1 MKNQI
6 NTLVISFKNELKQA
20 EIGRFRGAVI
30 DATENAGVLFHN
42 HLEDEKFRY
51 SYPLIQYKRIRKRAA
66 IVCVGE
72 GTEAIGDFF
81 SSCNFE
87 IEIGERP
94 VLLEVDAVK
103 ASQTMMQVWE
113 DEFTYHIRKWLPL
126 NSENYERYKQ
136 IDSLADKY
144 SMLENMLTGNIL
156 SMAKGVGVQFDKQ
169 VMCKITEIGDPRL
182 ATYKGVRLTSFDA
195 EFKTNVSLP
204 DYVGLGKGV
213 SLGMGTVVRRYE
225 NRKDNHNE

>member
-6 NTLVISFKNELKQA
+6 KTLVITFKNELKQA

-30 DATENAGVLFHN
+30 AATENAGVLFHN

-51 SYPLIQYKRIRKRAA
+51 SYPLIQYKRNRKRAA

-103 ASQTMMQVWE
+103 ASQTV
-113 DEFTYHIRKWLPL
+113 
-126 NSENYERYKQ
+126 
-136 IDSLADKY
+136 
-144 SMLENMLTGNIL
+144 
-156 SMAKGVGVQFDKQ
+156 
-169 VMCKITEIGDPRL
+169 
-182 ATYKGVRLTSFDA
+182 
-195 EFKTNVSLP
+195 
-204 DYVGLGKGV
+204 
-213 SLGMGTVVRRYE
+213 
-225 NRKDNHNE
+225 